1 MRPRI
6 YRRRRRSLVSL
17 VDNRYSQTD
26 CDTLRFRKAKNLDMS
41 SRLIVSIHLL
51 ALLTYLLA
59 SYYSLLSPI
68 YSAVLI
74 RFLACSL
81 IPEVL
86 GKGKIHCPKTRLY
99 WTIVQWIIP
108 VPSRATVG
116 WTLYALVIFNFSK
129 EERTR
134 ERMKDRTNKIKSE
147 RVKARKKQNSMKKTF
162 FFIVVIWLLFGQR
175 PWRGRCPVEQG
186 AKFNWNYF
194 LVLK

>member
-74 RFLACSL
+74 HFLACSL
-81 IPEVL
+81 IPEVV
-86 GKGKIHCPKTRLY
+86 GKCKIHCPKTRLY

-108 VPSRATVG
+108 VPSRATEG
-116 WTLYALVIFNFSK
+116 WTPTRSWFLIFQ
-129 EERTR
+129 
-134 ERMKDRTNKIKSE
+134 
-147 RVKARKKQNSMKKTF
+147 RKKEPEKEWK
-162 FFIVVIWLLFGQR
+162 I
-175 PWRGRCPVEQG
+175 EQT
-186 AKFNWNYF
+186 KESR
-194 LVLK
+194 KE